1 MNEND
6 VGKKLVAGED
16 PIDFQMLTHRVLKR
30 DRRRMWFLGVACV
43 AAWMLVVILPWI
55 TILPMVAR
63 IVENQQGINSNTSIS
78 PEQREQTMLLLQVV
92 KKGTIGTFVGSVV
105 SMFVAAVC
113 TVSLVILSR
122 RATLRQTNDRLVQ
135 ISAQLKALSER

>member
-16 PIDFQMLTHRVLKR
+16 PIDFQKLTHRVLQR

-43 AAWMLVVILPWI
+43 VAWMLVVMLPWT
-55 TILPMVAR
+55 TILPLVAR
-63 IVENQQGINSNTSIS
+63 IVENQQGISSNTSIS

-92 KKGTIGTFVGSVV
+92 KKGTIATFVGSIV
-105 SMFVAAVC
+105 SMFVAAVS

-122 RATLRQTNDRLVQ
+122 RATLRQTNDRLAQ
-135 ISAQLKALSER
+135 ISSQLKALSER